1 MKQFHEFKKEYLR
14 EDVLDSLKKIVA
26 DKTANYVKFEDGRK
40 LKVDLFTAS
49 ALTKVYDAV
58 EGTNQTKMRDM
69 LNAGSAKF
77 MKLVD
82 FAMSKVG
89 SK

>member
-1 MKQFHEFKKEYLR
+1 VKPFYEFRKEFLK
-14 EDVLDSLKKIVA
+14 EDVLDSLKKIVSS
-26 DKTANYVKFEDGRK
+26 KTADYVKFDDGRK

-58 EGTNQTKMRDM
+58 EGSNKEKMKDM

-89 SK
+89 K

>member
-1 MKQFHEFKKEYLR
+1 VKPFYEFRKEFLK
-14 EDVLDSLKKIVA
+14 EDVLDSLKKIVSS
-26 DKTANYVKFEDGRK
+26 KTSDYVKFDDGRK
-40 LKVDLFTAS
+40 LKVDLFTAA

-58 EGTNQTKMRDM
+58 TDSNKDKMKDM

-89 SK
+89 K